1 MMALIWHTL
10 RRMKWHIIGWS
21 LGMAYMG
28 SVVVLFAD
36 NLTEQAALMQQFID
50 ALPQGVMDFL
60 GGMDA
65 FITPAGFID
74 GKLFSQLPLMMGI
87 FAIIV
92 GSGLVVADEENGM
105 MDVLLGQ
112 PVSRTKLF
120 FSRVLGVAVGATII
134 FAVAAVATILPL
146 GTVDLDISPGRM
158 ALAFLPAWA
167 QIIFFITFTLLLS
180 MVLPSQKIAASVS
193 GAYLIF
199 GYILTGMANI
209 NADWVT
215 AARFSPLYYYQGGAV
230 LYEAMAWSRVLAVL
244 ALAILCAVAAWRRF
258 LARDLRVRGEGSWRV
273 TTEQKNIGAG

>member
-1 MMALIWHTL
+1 
-10 RRMKWHIIGWS
+10 
-21 LGMAYMG
+21 MAYMG

-50 ALPQGVMDFL
+50 ALPEGVMDFL
-60 GGMDA
+60 GGLDA

-120 FSRVLGVAVGATII
+120 FSRVLGVAIGATII

-146 GTVDLDISPGRM
+146 GSVDLGISPGRM

-167 QIIFFITFTLLLS
+167 QILFFIAFTLLLS

-193 GAYLIF
+193 GFYLIF
-199 GYILTGMANI
+199 GYILAGMANI
-209 NADWVT
+209 NAGWVT
-215 AARFSPLYYYQGGAV
+215 AARFSTLYYYQGGAV
-230 LYEAMAWSRVLAVL
+230 LHEAMNWRWVLAVL
-244 ALAILCAVAAWRRF
+244 ALTILCALAAWRRF

-273 TTEQKNIGAG
+273 PAEHKTIATG